1 MRLERGEI
9 TLEQFFKENEIFIE
23 TYISD
28 FYIESEGGK
37 LKKGRGGGLRLDKGG
52 LDGGEGLAG

>member
-9 TLEQFFKENEIFIE
+9 TLEQFYKENEIFIK

-28 FYIESEGGK
+28 FYIESEGAK
-37 LKKGRGGGLRLDKGG
+37 
-52 LDGGEGLAG
+52 